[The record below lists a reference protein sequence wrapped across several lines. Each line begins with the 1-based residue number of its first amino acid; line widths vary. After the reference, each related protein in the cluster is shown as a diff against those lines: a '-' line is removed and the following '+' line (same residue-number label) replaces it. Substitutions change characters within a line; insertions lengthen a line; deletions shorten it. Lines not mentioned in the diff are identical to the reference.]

1 MIKRELKV
9 NFKGFCIWLISTMI
23 MFLIVFLV
31 YPSIIETAESDALNE
46 LLKSFPEDLLKSFN
60 MDISSIDSAYGWLKS
75 EGFVFILL
83 IIGSYSA
90 ILGSNILLKEE
101 SDKTI
106 EYLGVLPIKRK
117 NIVLVKSLVGVIY
130 IISFTILVSIFNY
143 FGLYFSG
150 DFEKKQYILLSLTPI
165 LSSITVFF
173 LCMFLST
180 YTNKTKKMLGVSLG
194 IVLVSYVLNAFSS
207 LSDST
212 KFLKYF
218 SVFTLSD
225 IRNVILNVSIDIK
238 IILISLLI
246 SIFFMTL
253 TIIKY
258 NNKEFV

>member
-1 MIKRELKV
+1 MILKG
-9 NFKGFCIWLISTMI
+9 N
-23 MFLIVFLV
+23 
-31 YPSIIETAESDALNE
+31 
-46 LLKSFPEDLLKSFN
+46 
-60 MDISSIDSAYGWLKS
+60 
-75 EGFVFILL
+75 
-83 IIGSYSA
+83 
-90 ILGSNILLKEE
+90 
-101 SDKTI
+101 
-106 EYLGVLPIKRK
+106 
-117 NIVLVKSLVGVIY
+117 
-130 IISFTILVSIFNY
+130 
-143 FGLYFSG
+143 
-150 DFEKKQYILLSLTPI
+150 
-165 LSSITVFF
+165 
-173 LCMFLST
+173 
-180 YTNKTKKMLGVSLG
+180 NKTKKMLGVSLG